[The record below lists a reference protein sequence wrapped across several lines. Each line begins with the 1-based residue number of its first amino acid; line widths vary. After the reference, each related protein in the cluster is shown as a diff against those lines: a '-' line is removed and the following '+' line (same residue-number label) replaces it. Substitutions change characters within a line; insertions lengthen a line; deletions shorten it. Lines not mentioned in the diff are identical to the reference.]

1 MTSNLSQ
8 DEKRLIVKQYGLLR
22 AAIDDGY
29 AEDDVAALAVAFQ
42 RAYVGDS
49 RPLVDAFGAAEDK
62 ADWARQV
69 RARLAEEIGG
79 EHWPSPVSITRTGDM
94 RTDGADGSAD
104 PAGADE
110 LGAAAVTC
118 EHCGETFDVR
128 VSPLPGAALVTEH
141 SVACPVCGRLTE
153 QSLPGSVV
161 GVVSSGG
168 LDCLRDTNAPAQPV
182 PFAEQR

>member
-1 MTSNLSQ
+1 LTSNLSQ

-29 AEDDVAALAVAFQ
+29 AEDDVAVLAVAFQ
-42 RAYVGDS
+42 RVYLGDS

-79 EHWPSPVSITRTGDM
+79 EHWPSPVSITRTGDA
-94 RTDGADGSAD
+94 RTDVANGSAD
-104 PAGADE
+104 PGGTDE
-110 LGAAAVTC
+110 LSVAALTC
-118 EHCGETFDVR
+118 EHCGQTFEVR
-128 VSPLPGAALVTEH
+128 VSPMPGAALVTEH
-141 SVACPVCGRLTE
+141 PVACPVCGRITE

-161 GVVSSGG
+161 GVVRSADS
-168 LDCLRDTNAPAQPV
+168 TA
-182 PFAEQR
+182 